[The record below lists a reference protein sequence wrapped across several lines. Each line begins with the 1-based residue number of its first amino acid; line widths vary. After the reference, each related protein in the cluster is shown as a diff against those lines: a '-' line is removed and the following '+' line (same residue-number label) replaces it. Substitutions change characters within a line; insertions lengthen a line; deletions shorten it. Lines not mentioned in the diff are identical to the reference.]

1 VRHRIEVDF
10 CVFKGEDFGMKN
22 YFSNLILLA
31 VFFSIFSGSPA
42 LGSTPYQRLIKK
54 IDQLISEQKF
64 QAALDVLKS
73 EGQQVKEP
81 LDQARILT
89 KLVQLE
95 TGLHDY
101 ETAIK
106 NFRSKP
112 WPKDPRALVLLN
124 VFNAYSL
131 QYYAQAYSWEIRQRT
146 KIQTTAA
153 KDLKSW
159 TIEEIYFEAIQGLN
173 SAWADRKELGALPKT
188 QLNDYI
194 AANTYPPGIRDTFR
208 DTLTHLFVEILN
220 DSAGWTPEQSNEIY
234 RLKLPD
240 LMSGKVSEGLSLT
253 SSKIHPLQKI
263 SFILHDLKSWHLSQK
278 NAGAALDAQI
288 ELLKILH
295 SRFPESEDKA
305 AIMKH
310 LDTLL
315 APNQSTPWYSMGAGV
330 LAQFWEQFDDP
341 SALVKAKEIAE
352 MGAKK
357 FPTSEGAKLCRDII
371 NRIKSPSL
379 EMNAMR
385 VDGPGRRSIDVRY
398 KNLTRLHFFSFRY
411 DIKNFMIASK
421 DYNHY
426 PDYRELEVLRTKTPT
441 KTWSVDVPST
451 TDFRQ
456 HKASITPPDHK
467 PGFYIVAVSMSPTL
481 QKNSSIVRGSMMV
494 FGDLVLANQS
504 KNGAVD
510 FEVYNGATG
519 TPVKGADIEVLRFQY
534 TKPSEIAKKLTT
546 DVLGKSTFKPM
557 QAPSSSSQ
565 FVAFATKGSQMTFQE
580 FSSYSLSADDKPA
593 PARSVIYTDRS
604 IYRPQQKIMWKAVF
618 YAPLKEPGKFK
629 TLSKTEQKVTLH
641 DLNGQ
646 VVSTQKIMTDEFGSA
661 WGQFEIPLGRVLGRW
676 SIHASN
682 DSHYVQV
689 EEYKRPSFELSWKPQ
704 TTPLRLNHKVEVIGE
719 AKYYFGSPL
728 TSGKVRYTVE
738 RKIVFPWWCFF
749 GYWDFGSLQR
759 TQIIETGETSV
770 HSDGTYKIG
779 FFPSA
784 DKRLKAGES
793 DVKYT
798 YAINAEVID
807 DGGETRT
814 SENSIILGL
823 QTIEAHLDLKEQF
836 VLSGKKAEIKLRRT
850 FLSGDPAPGT
860 GNWKLVL
867 LSEPKSTVMP
877 AELPAPSY
885 IKKLKPPGLYLP
897 DDEKQSR
904 WSPTYNWALVVR
916 DWPQK
921 DIVKTALVTT
931 DSVGAANILL
941 PSLKGGAYRLIYET
955 KDSYGTSF
963 TAQTE
968 FLVADSSYRPAL
980 PGLLLINRTEAK
992 VGEEVSIWAP
1002 TGLKNQTLILD
1013 AFQDGVVTESR
1024 RLNSTK
1030 DNLLMTWKIT
1040 EDQRGGVGFILRLIN
1055 DYQSLIFSQNIF
1067 VPWDNKE
1074 INLEYSR
1081 FRNKLRP
1088 GQSETWSFKLSGPKR
1103 EKLKAASVQL
1113 LAYMYDRSLDQLSP
1127 HYSHNFLSIYPTRF
1141 ASNAPDIALGNG
1153 QNTYFESNLYFP
1165 TEFSPLQKDHVIF
1178 MQNYAIGG
1186 PGRRGGGGMNFSESE
1201 MMTPGA
1207 VPAADG
1213 ASPQGSS
1220 AAPFANKAESKGDEI
1235 PSESAASVPQ
1245 LPKQQNSA
1253 VKSVQQP
1260 NEIRSNFSETAFFQ
1274 PNLKND
1280 ENGMIEIKFQVP
1292 DSVTSWNLWLQ
1303 GITQDLMGLSASKQL
1318 ETVKELMVR
1327 PYLPRF
1333 LREGDNANLR
1343 FVVNNT
1349 SDKEMAGQLD
1359 IGLLEDDQKSDASG
1373 RYKVKKSE
1381 LTAVPFAIPAKKSF
1395 THTISLIVPT
1405 GLGNLY
1411 VKATAQSKGHSDGEL
1426 RSLPILPG
1434 RFHLAQSKFI
1444 TLKDREPHN
1453 LEFMDLLDKKDH
1465 TLLNEKMTV
1474 QIDAQLFY
1482 SVLSSLPYLMNSPY
1496 ECIEQTLNQFIST
1509 GIMTSLFYKYPSVE
1523 KMAREMSVRKTQ
1535 YEDFSAADP
1544 NRRMSLEETPWLNE
1558 AKGGANP
1565 VDNLVNI
1572 LDSRIADQSRKLAL
1586 QKLEKWQT
1594 TLGGF
1599 PWFPGG
1605 PPSPYITLYVV
1616 YGLSK
1621 AMEFGVEG
1629 PKAITEKAWAYLHK
1643 HYLDEIVHKCMS
1655 HNGCWETI
1663 TFLNYILSNYPN
1675 NNWGTSIFTAAERKA
1690 MLDFSFKNWKL
1701 HSPYLKGYLA
1711 LTLQRANRTRDAKL
1725 VWDSVMDSA
1734 KYSADEGTHW
1744 AREDRSWLWYNDT
1757 IETHAFAL
1765 RTLMELGSEDS
1776 KRDGLVQWLFLNK
1789 KLNHWHS
1796 TRATSEVLYSLA
1808 HYLTKTNQMG
1818 QREAVTVKVG
1828 NEKTIEMEFSPD
1840 KYLGKA
1846 NQLVYE
1852 GEKVNSNLMPI
1863 TIQKSTAGLMFASA
1877 NWQFSTEELPK
1888 ESRGDFLNVSR
1899 SFFLRDKT
1907 KREVALR
1914 PIEEGT
1920 QIAIGDEIEVHI
1932 SLKSKH
1938 PVGYVHLRDPR
1949 GAGFEPTDTTSKHK
1963 WDLGIYWYEEVRDNV
1978 TNFFFE
1984 QLPQGEYNFKYRL
1997 RAATAGEFKVS
2008 PATVQPMYAPEFA
2021 AYSAGHRIKI
2031 KGGH

>member
-1 VRHRIEVDF
+1 
-10 CVFKGEDFGMKN
+10 MNN
-22 YFSNLILLA
+22 YFFKKLILFTA
-31 VFFSIFSGSPA
+31 FFFSIFGGAQA
-42 LGSTPYQRLIKK
+42 LGKMNYQRLITKV
-54 IDQLISEQKF
+54 DQLISEQKL

-73 EGQQVKEP
+73 EGQQIKEP
-81 LDQARILT
+81 LDQARVLT
-89 KLVQLE
+89 KVVQLE

-146 KIQTTAA
+146 KIQTAAA

-173 SAWADRKELGALPKT
+173 SAWSNRKELGALPKT

-220 DSAGWTPEQSNEIY
+220 DSAGWTPEQSNEIH
-234 RLKLPD
+234 RLKLSG
-240 LMSGKVSEGLSLT
+240 LMLGKFSEGLSLT
-253 SSKIHPLQKI
+253 SLKVHPLQKI
-263 SFILHDLKSWHLSQK
+263 AFILHDLKSWHMSQK
-278 NAGAALDAQI
+278 NAGAALDAQL
-288 ELLKILH
+288 ELLKILY
-295 SRFPESEDKA
+295 SRFSESEDKA
-305 AIMKH
+305 AIIKH

-315 APNQSTPWYSMGAGV
+315 AQNQNTPWYSMGSGV
-330 LAQFWEQFDDP
+330 LSQFWEQFDDP
-341 SALVKAKEIAE
+341 YALLKAKKIAE
-352 MGAKK
+352 IGAKR
-357 FPTSEGAKLCRDII
+357 FPSSEGAKLCRDII

-385 VDGPGRRSIDVRY
+385 VDGVGRRSIGVQY

-411 DIKNFMIASK
+411 DIKNFMMANK

-426 PDYRELEVLRTKTPT
+426 PDYRELELLRTKLPT
-441 KTWSVDVPST
+441 KTWSVDIPST
-451 TDFRQ
+451 TDFRV
-456 HKASITPPDHK
+456 HKTFVTPPNHE

-481 QKNSSIVRGSMMV
+481 EKSSNIVRGSMMV

-504 KNGAVD
+504 KNGSVD

-519 TPVKGADIEVLRFQY
+519 TPVKEAEIEVLKFQY
-534 TKPSEIAKKLTT
+534 TKPSELAEKITT
-546 DVLGKSTFKPM
+546 DALGKSTFKWT
-557 QAPSSSSQ
+557 QAPNSSGQ
-565 FVAFATKGSQMTFQE
+565 FVAFARKKGQMTFQE
-580 FSSYSLSADDKPA
+580 FSSYSFAPDDKPA
-593 PARSVIYTDRS
+593 SARSMIYTDRS

-618 YAPLKEPGKFK
+618 YAPLAGSGKFK
-629 TLSKTEQKVTLH
+629 TLSKTQQNLTLH

-661 WGQFEIPLGRVLGRW
+661 WGQFEIPVGRALGRW
-676 SIHASN
+676 SIHAGS
-682 DSHYVQV
+682 DSQYVQV

-704 TTPLRLNHKVEVIGE
+704 TKPLRLNQNAEIIGE

-728 TSGKVRYTVE
+728 TSGRARYTVE
-738 RKIVFPWWCFF
+738 RNIVFPWWCFF
-749 GYWDFGSLQR
+749 GYWDFGNLQR
-759 TQIIETGETSV
+759 AQVIATGETPV
-770 HSDGTYKIG
+770 QSDGTFKIG
-779 FFPSA
+779 FFPIA
-784 DKRLKAGES
+784 DKRLKAGASE
-793 DVKYT
+793 VKYT

-814 SENSIILGL
+814 SVNSITLGL
-823 QTIEAHLDLKEQF
+823 QTIEAQLDLKGQF
-836 VLSGKKAEIKLRRT
+836 VLAGKDAEIKLRRR

-860 GNWKLVL
+860 GNWKLVHL
-867 LSEPKSTVMP
+867 AEPKSAVMP

-885 IKKLKPPGLYLP
+885 INKLKPAGLYLP
-897 DDEKQSR
+897 DDDKQSR
-904 WSPTYNWALVVR
+904 WSPIYNWALVVR

-921 DIVKTALVTT
+921 DFVKTALVTT
-931 DSVGAANILL
+931 DKAGEANILL
-941 PSLKGGAYRLIYET
+941 PPLKGGAYRLIYET

-963 TAQTE
+963 TTQTE
-968 FLVADSSYRPAL
+968 FLVADNSYRPAL
-980 PGLLLINRTEAK
+980 PGLLLINKTEAK

-1013 AFQDGVVTESR
+1013 VFQDGIVTETR

-1030 DNLLMTWKIT
+1030 DNLLIGWKVT
-1040 EDQRGGVGFILRLIN
+1040 EEQRGGVGFVLRLIN

-1074 INLEYSR
+1074 LNLEYSR
-1081 FRNKLRP
+1081 FRDKLTP
-1088 GQSETWSFKLSGPKR
+1088 GQSESWSLRLSGPKK
-1103 EKLKAASVQL
+1103 EKQRAGSVQL

-1127 HYSHNFLSIYPTRF
+1127 HYSHSFLSIYPTRF
-1141 ASNAPDIALGNG
+1141 ASNPPDIALGNG
-1153 QNTYFESNLYFP
+1153 QNAYFESNYYFP
-1165 TEFSPLQKDHVIF
+1165 TEFSQLQNDHVIF

-1186 PGRRGGGGMNFSESE
+1186 PGRRGGGNMAFSEAE

-1207 VPAADG
+1207 APADESK
-1213 ASPQGSS
+1213 SPKGGSTS
-1220 AAPFANKAESKGDEI
+1220 LFANKSESSRDEI
-1235 PSESAASVPQ
+1235 PSESNQSIPQ
-1245 LPKQQNSA
+1245 TPKQNPT
-1253 VKSVQQP
+1253 VKSVEQP
-1260 NEIRSNFSETAFFQ
+1260 NKIRSNFSETAFFQ

-1280 ENGMIEIKFQVP
+1280 ANGMIEIKFQVP
-1292 DSVTSWNLWLQ
+1292 DSVTSWTLWLQ
-1303 GITQDLMGLSASKQL
+1303 GITQDLMGLTASKQL
-1318 ETVKELMVR
+1318 ETIKELIVR

-1349 SDKEMAGQLD
+1349 SDKEISGQLD

-1373 RYKVKKSE
+1373 RYKLKKAE
-1381 LTAVPFAIPAKKSF
+1381 LTAPFAIPAKKSF
-1395 THTISLIVPT
+1395 IHTISLNVPT

-1411 VKATAQSKGHSDGEL
+1411 VKATAQSKGQSDGEL

-1444 TLKDREPHN
+1444 TLKDREPHH
-1453 LEFMDLLDKKDH
+1453 LEFKDLLSKKDK

-1482 SVLSSLPYLMNSPY
+1482 SMLSSLPYLMNSPY
-1496 ECIEQTLNQFIST
+1496 ECIEQTLNQFISA
-1509 GIMTSLFYKYPSVE
+1509 GIMTSLFHKYPSVE
-1523 KMAREMSVRKTQ
+1523 KMAREMSARKTQ
-1535 YEDFSAADP
+1535 FEDFSAADP

-1558 AKGGANP
+1558 AKGGENTA
-1565 VDNLVNI
+1565 DNLINV
-1572 LDSRIADQSRKLAL
+1572 LDSRIADQNRKLAL

-1605 PPSPYITLYVV
+1605 PPSPDITLYVV
-1616 YGLSK
+1616 YGFSK
-1621 AMEFGVEG
+1621 AMEFGVEA
-1629 PKAITEKAWAYLHK
+1629 PKVMMERAWGYLHK
-1643 HYLDEIVHKCMS
+1643 HYLDEIVRKCMS
-1655 HNGCWETI
+1655 HDGCWETI
-1663 TFLNYILSNYPN
+1663 TFLNYILSNYPDN
-1675 NNWGTSIFTAAERKA
+1675 GSGTSIFTAAERKA
-1690 MLDFSFKNWKL
+1690 MLDFSFKHWKL

-1711 LTLQRANRTRDAKL
+1711 LTLQRLNRTQDAKL

-1734 KYSADEGTHW
+1734 KFSPDEGTHW

-1776 KRDGLVQWLFLNK
+1776 KRDGIVQWLFMNK

-1818 QREAVTVKVG
+1818 QREAITLKLG
-1828 NEKTIEMEFSPD
+1828 NEKAIEMEFSPD

-1846 NQLVYE
+1846 NEIVYE

-1863 TIQKSTAGLMFASA
+1863 RVQKSTSGLMFASA
-1877 NWQFSTEELPK
+1877 NWQYSTEELPK
-1888 ESRGDFLNVSR
+1888 ESKGDFLNLSR
-1899 SFFLRDKT
+1899 KFFLRDKS
-1907 KREVALR
+1907 KSEVALR

-1920 QIAIGDEIEVHI
+1920 QISVGDEIEVHI
-1932 SLKSKH
+1932 SLRSKH

-2008 PATVQPMYAPEFA
+2008 PATIQPMYAPEFA
-2021 AYSAGHRIKI
+2021 AYSAGDRLKI
-2031 KGGH
+2031 RGAH